1 VIIGVEV
8 DVELAVF
15 SKAPQAGK
23 AKTRLI
29 PQLGSRAAARLHRQ
43 LTLITLNLAQAF
55 RPGQTT
61 LWCAPD
67 CGHRFFRAVLTR
79 YKVTLLAQ
87 RGADLGARMH
97 HAFVTQGG
105 PLLLIGSDCPA
116 LRQEHLES
124 AAQVLKSGH
133 DAVFIPAED
142 GGYVLVGLQQAN
154 AGVFANIDWGS
165 DQVIR
170 QTRERLT
177 ALGLRWQE
185 LETLWDVDRPED
197 LERFRSMAGGTH
209 LNTVTAANKKIL
221 RLK

>member
-1 VIIGVEV
+1 V
-8 DVELAVF
+8 DVELNVAVALF

-55 RPGQTT
+55 SPGQTT

-67 CGHRFFRAVLTR
+67 CGHRFFRALELK

-97 HAFVTQGG
+97 HAFVTHGG

-116 LRQEHLES
+116 LRLEHLES

-142 GGYVLVGLQQAN
+142 GGYVLVGLRQAN
-154 AGVFANIDWGS
+154 AGAFENIDWGS
-165 DQVIR
+165 NQVMR
-170 QTRERLT
+170 QTRQRLR
-177 ALGLRWQE
+177 ALGLSWLE

-197 LERFRSMAGGTH
+197 LERFRSLSLTQ
-209 LNTVTAANKKIL
+209 TCE
-221 RLK
+221 